1 MQPLALPLNPVR
13 RHAWLACL
21 LIGAVGCGSVTAA
34 TSIGDATRDLEEAQ
48 GLEAEKNAPYEYT
61 RADALLTKSKE
72 LRGRGKYEQAADF
85 ARQSQAASEKAV
97 DVARLAQDRTK
108 RREKFAPK
116 AKEDRSK
123 GEPRTEEP
131 RKEEP
136 RRGPPA
142 FTPSGDD

>member
-1 MQPLALPLNPVR
+1 MHPLAHPSNPVR
-13 RHAWLACL
+13 RHVWLVVL
-21 LIGAVGCGSVTAA
+21 LLGAVGCGSVTAA
-34 TSIGDATRDLEEAQ
+34 TSISDATRDLEEAQ
-48 GLEAEKNAPYEYT
+48 GLDAAKNAPYEYT
-61 RADALLTKSKE
+61 RADTLLTKSKE

-116 AKEDRSK
+116 AKE
-123 GEPRTEEP
+123 EPRREEP
-131 RKEEP
+131 RK
-136 RRGPPA
+136 GPPA